1 MASVNIDLTGTNENF
16 LVSNRIFK
24 VFRYGQVID
33 FGAPVYA
40 DSIKVYLISGA
51 VKNQMWSIGEEFT
64 IPDELVQACDN
75 DMSRAKIA
83 DSTFNSVLTSG
94 IQCIK
99 GVDNGASFTIA
110 VSYQGLYPNQLRT
123 PYLHNE
129 PFALTPEVAY
139 YIVQSLQ
146 NLEIITNRVVDVTTL
161 ESGESILLEL
171 DEIKANINNYIENE
185 EHNVDVPNG
194 RFIIH
199 PKGGAFY
206 EDSVTVKVNGEALVK
221 NKDYFIVGMDTA
233 KTKATSHTAAVY
245 KFIMVVASITGSVE
259 VSYHAFGGDPTLDNY
274 REVLSNVNNITQY
287 LRDAKH
293 LTTDNLGH
301 TEVMTSLLERVE
313 TLEEKMRRLQ
323 GLPKYGDVTS
333 GKSIVQKI
341 FAPTTGLHWY
351 TIAKLYLTNG
361 VDMSPCTADTFM
373 FRLQT
378 QMSHIQ
384 LTAVVSVDLSNN
396 ELDRFNM
403 NVLSDNYPRG
413 YVPFTD
419 YRNAAMI
426 RHPQFRIVWSEGD
439 APSGCYLQFG
449 FDLTGMTEETVAIED
464 LSGHESC
471 WQLVDETSEVTTPT
485 DDSFLLPSGDAW
497 DKILETSKQESMLV
511 PFKKGHLVWAGCQP
525 MNLTQGWW
533 YFECLNHY
541 LEKSTD
547 IRRIQSL
554 RLSLEERNGLQFV
567 VDVPFNVGL
576 DHLSGHA
583 SFTYQD
589 QPAYINAE
597 IYRNQLKEIVIRVN
611 YSILGGTDS
620 NELDIRDMSV
630 LL

>member
-24 VFRYGQVID
+24 VFRYDQVID
-33 FGAPVYA
+33 FGAPVFA

-51 VKNQMWSIGEEFT
+51 VKNQQWTVGEEFI
-64 IPDELVQACDN
+64 IPTELITACDN

-83 DSTFNSVLTSG
+83 DSSFNAVLTSG
-94 IQCIK
+94 IKCIK
-99 GVDNGASFTIA
+99 GVDNGATYTVAI
-110 VSYQGLYPNQLRT
+110 SYQGLYPNQLRT

-129 PFALTPEVAY
+129 PFSLTPEVAY
-139 YIVQSLQ
+139 YIVQSLK

-171 DEIKANINNYIENE
+171 DEIKANANNYIEDE
-185 EHNVDVPNG
+185 EHTLDVPNG
-194 RFIIH
+194 KFIIH

-206 EDSVTVKVNGEALVK
+206 GDSITVKVNDEVLVR

-245 KFIMVVASITGSVE
+245 KFIMVVSSITGTVN
-259 VSYHAFGGDPTLDNY
+259 VTYHAFGGDPTLDNY
-274 REVLSNVNNITQY
+274 REVLANVNNITQY
-287 LRDAKH
+287 LRDARH
-293 LTTDNLGH
+293 LTTDNLGD
-301 TEVMTSLLERVE
+301 TEVMTSLFERVE

-351 TIAKLYLTNG
+351 TIASLYMTNG
-361 VDMSPCTADTFM
+361 VDVSPCTADTFM

-384 LTAVVSVDLSNN
+384 LTGIVSVDLSNK
-396 ELDRFNM
+396 ELDRFNL
-403 NVLSDNYPRG
+403 NVISDNYPRG
-413 YVPFTD
+413 YVPFAD
-419 YRNAAMI
+419 YRDAAKI
-426 RHPQFRIVWSEGD
+426 RHPQFRIVWAEND
-439 APSGCYLQFG
+439 AASGCYLQFG

-471 WQLVDETSEVTTPT
+471 WKLVDETAEVTTPT
-485 DDSFLLPSGDAW
+485 DDSFFLPSGDAW
-497 DKILETSKQESMLV
+497 DKMLDNAKQESMLV
-511 PFKKGHLVWAGCQP
+511 PFKKGHLVWAGVQP
-525 MNLTQGWW
+525 MNLSDGWW
-533 YFECLNHY
+533 YFECKDHY
-541 LEKSTD
+541 LDKSTD
-547 IRRIQSL
+547 IRRIQTL
-554 RLSLEERNGLQFV
+554 RLSLEEKNGLQFV
-567 VDVPFNVGL
+567 VDIPFNTGL

-589 QPAYINAE
+589 QPAYVNAE
-597 IYRNQLKEIVIRVN
+597 IFRDSSKEIVIRVN

-620 NELDIRDMSV
+620 NELDIRDMVV